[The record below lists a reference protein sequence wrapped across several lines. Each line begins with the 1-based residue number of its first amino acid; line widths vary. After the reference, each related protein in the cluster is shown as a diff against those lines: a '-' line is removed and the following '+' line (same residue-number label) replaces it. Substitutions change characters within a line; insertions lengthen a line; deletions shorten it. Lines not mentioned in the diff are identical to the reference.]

1 MTQPE
6 LRVKQTATTTTHPR
20 PQLAKVDRALK
31 GDYSPSKDGVD
42 ANLLVLFHGLGDTAK
57 PFAQLGQSL
66 NLPQTAVLSL
76 QAPERIPLLE
86 EEAYQWWDS
95 FDPLGE
101 LIPNPNP
108 SKTLTLLLALLD
120 HLTAPSP
127 SSSSSTTSSQ
137 TGCGWHPSQ
146 IHFFGFA
153 QGGSC
158 AAEVALLH
166 SRSSDPSSHLA
177 SLVAV
182 SAPLLSHPTLA
193 PDKRSKTKVCL
204 VYRRGGEEERSVG
217 VTSWKKGFEHVKE
230 VRLEGGRARDGTMP
244 RGMDEWREIM
254 RFWSEVLI
262 RKSALELSGEV
273 YEIAGGK
280 AAAEQARAKPSAPK

>member
-1 MTQPE
+1 MAQIE
-6 LRVKQTATTTTHPR
+6 LILKQTATTTTHPK
-20 PQLAKVDRALK
+20 PDFAKVDLTLR

-42 ANLLVLFHGLGDTAK
+42 ANLLILFHGLGDTAK
-57 PFAQLGQSL
+57 PFAQLGRSL
-66 NLPQTAVLSL
+66 HLPQTAVLSL

-101 LIPNPNP
+101 LILNPNP

-120 HLTAPSP
+120 HLIAPLP
-127 SSSSSTTSSQ
+127 SSSSSQ

-158 AAEVALLH
+158 AAELALLH

-193 PDKRSKTKVCL
+193 PDKRSNTKVCL
-204 VYRRGGEEERSVG
+204 VYRRAGAEERSVG
-217 VTSWKKGFEHVKE
+217 VASWKKGFEHIKE
-230 VRLEGGRARDGTMP
+230 VRLEGGRGRDGTMP
-244 RGMDEWREIM
+244 RGMDEWREVM

-273 YEIAGGK
+273 YVIADGTAGAK
-280 AAAEQARAKPSAPK
+280 APAPK